1 MDKNLSKSV
10 KILKSKQ
17 IVIAAMFYFEQV
29 SAFSMLINKSVI
41 YIFLVETIPKMVS
54 TKNM

>member
-1 MDKNLSKSV
+1 MDKNLSKFV

-29 SAFSMLINKSVI
+29 SAFCMLINKSMLFT
-41 YIFLVETIPKMVS
+41 YF
-54 TKNM
+54 